1 MKRMM
6 QFRYHGPGNSNNY
19 PSGSLA
25 ERDWA
30 NNLFYNYGAVSHLG
44 IQGEPGV
51 VFYLN
56 GGNDP
61 ITIGNTGIYEIDLEG
76 VGRITSLRF
85 DSKVLNETYNNSAS
99 INHRLIVDIVY
110 DGPEVYV

>member
-44 IQGEPGV
+44 I
-51 VFYLN
+51 
-56 GGNDP
+56 
-61 ITIGNTGIYEIDLEG
+61 
-76 VGRITSLRF
+76 
-85 DSKVLNETYNNSAS
+85 
-99 INHRLIVDIVY
+99 
-110 DGPEVYV
+110 

>member
-51 VFYLN
+51 RFYLN
-56 GGNDP
+56 GGTNP
-61 ITIGNTGIYEIDLEG
+61 ITIGATGIYELNLEG
-76 VGRITSLRF
+76 IGRITSLRF
-85 DSKVLNETYNNSAS
+85 DQDQLPTIYNNSAS
-99 INHRLIVDIVY
+99 DKKRLIVDIVF
-110 DGPEVYV
+110 D